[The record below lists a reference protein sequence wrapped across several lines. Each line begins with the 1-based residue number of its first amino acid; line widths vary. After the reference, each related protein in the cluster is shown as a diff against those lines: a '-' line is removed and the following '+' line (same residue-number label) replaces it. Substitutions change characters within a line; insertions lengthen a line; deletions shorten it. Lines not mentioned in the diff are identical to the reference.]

1 MPSSNLSA
9 DNPKYHIA
17 RAVRVASSTSSVGRI
32 SADKSKFCKR
42 SGSASSATEVRSAT
56 SDVIGSVGRKR
67 AGLSSLDSTRMKNGS
82 ADGAILRSQTRQPY
96 FPPPL
101 HPKQVKEFLARM
113 KEDEARCTK
122 MHEKVCESK
131 GIAFHPTKRL
141 NCRRRSNMIEQPCN
155 TPQRRP
161 VISCSSTPSRN
172 VRSPMLRR
180 SMGPNEIFRP
190 DPLPVRGKSPT
201 LYGKKSDLQPR
212 AVATV
217 AAKIPGARGDKRD
230 ENGAGGVPK
239 EAAARRQRPVISVN
253 STTSLSRNG
262 ATATAAN
269 NRRVQQGRST
279 TRQQV
284 RTQQS
289 PSQDTPLHQGLPG
302 VRQPPRRSLSGVI
315 SPSSVSPC
323 LKNCRTETAPYIE
336 TPAGG
341 KSEVCSPVRLVY
353 DAVDDVSLGL
363 FR

>member
-1 MPSSNLSA
+1 MHSSNLTA

-42 SGSASSATEVRSAT
+42 SGSASSATEARSAN

-67 AGLSSLDSTRMKNGS
+67 VGLSSLDSTRMKNGS
-82 ADGAILRSQTRQPY
+82 ADDAMLRSQTRQTY
-96 FPPPL
+96 FSPPL
-101 HPKQVKEFLARM
+101 HPKQVKEFLVRM
-113 KEDEARCTK
+113 REDEARCTK

-141 NCRRRSNMIEQPCN
+141 NGRRRLSMIEQSCS
-155 TPQRRP
+155 TSQRRP

-180 SMGPNEIFRP
+180 SMGPSEIFRP

-201 LYGKKSDLQPR
+201 PYGRKSDVQPH
-212 AVATV
+212 ALAT
-217 AAKIPGARGDKRD
+217 AATTISGARGDKRG

-253 STTSLSRNG
+253 STTSVSRNG
-262 ATATAAN
+262 VTATAAN

-284 RTQQS
+284 RKQQS
-289 PSQDTPLHQGLPG
+289 PSQGTPLHQDSPG
-302 VRQPPRRSLSGVI
+302 VRQPPRRSLSGAI

-336 TPAGG
+336 TPAGRQ
-341 KSEVCSPVRLVY
+341 SEVCSPVRLDY
-353 DAVDDVSLGL
+353 DVVDESSPGL
-363 FR
+363 VQ